1 MIYTSL
7 KKIRSDEGYES
18 EKYNRVRM
26 NLGLT
31 DCTDDPIPLAVIFEA
46 NGFSDAVSLLTC
58 CDGFDRHCVIY
69 NVWCAEKFQDLM
81 VDSRTLNAY
90 KAAVDFS
97 HGKIT
102 EDQLYWYKYQAD
114 EVLNEWSKTELIR
127 SAMKQ
132 NPDLWARESIKSLG
146 HTDKIID
153 AKLPKLAIR
162 RAAGLAGDVSD
173 PRPREVSSVINCCFL
188 LAKQHA
194 RQEIRKAQIEKFRE
208 VFCSEAV

>member
-7 KKIRSDEGYES
+7 QKIRSEEGYYS
-18 EKYNRVRM
+18 DKYNRVRM

-31 DCTDDPIPLAVIFEA
+31 ACTDKPIPLAVIFEA

-58 CDGFDRHCVIY
+58 CDGLDRHCVVY
-69 NVWCAEKFQDLM
+69 NVWCAEKFQNLM
-81 VDSRTLNAY
+81 VDPRSLNAY

-97 HGKIT
+97 KGRIT

-114 EVLNEWSKTELIR
+114 EVLNEWSKIDLIR

-132 NPDLWARESIKSLG
+132 NPDLWTRESIKALG
-146 HTDKIID
+146 HTDEIID
-153 AKLPKLAIR
+153 TKLPKLAIR
-162 RAAGLAGDVSD
+162 RAASLAGDVSD

-188 LAKQHA
+188 LTKQNA
-194 RQEIRKAQIEKFRE
+194 QQEVRKAQIEKFRE
-208 VFCSEAV
+208 VFCSGAI